1 MERQPLLI
9 AGAKG
14 EEARDSLPPAASPS
28 PAAQQVEG
36 QTPRSKP
43 RPRTISPKST
53 FCPSGARPTRRE
65 NHMPPEYP
73 GVGCYSR
80 LRARPLPPAALA
92 LRCGREAKKGV
103 TTGNSNDLL
112 RTGRVVFGACLRKD
126 RCRPSLRPCWNKK
139 SLSDHPTRAQPRH
152 RSRWCPEPDRHPY

>member
-14 EEARDSLPPAASPS
+14 EEARDSP
-28 PAAQQVEG
+28 
-36 QTPRSKP
+36 P
-43 RPRTISPKST
+43 RPVHVPQRSRFRGRRYEASLDLGQYLRNQPS
-53 FCPSGARPTRRE
+53 CPSGARPTRRE

-152 RSRWCPEPDRHPY
+152 RSRWCPEPDRRPY